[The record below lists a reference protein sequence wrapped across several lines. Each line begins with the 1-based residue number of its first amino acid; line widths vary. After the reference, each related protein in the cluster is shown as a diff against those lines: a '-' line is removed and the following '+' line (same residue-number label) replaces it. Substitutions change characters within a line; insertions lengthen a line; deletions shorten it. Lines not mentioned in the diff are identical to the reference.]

1 MRNHRKPPPPA
12 DKPTWGAHS
21 IYTADLGVPDRW
33 RYRRT
38 PPGSPTVADLVQ
50 PGTVVSTSYGTG
62 GVVIEVKEYFYT
74 APTRV
79 TLSHFTIIY
88 VPPDREE
95 LVVEALLVYAESLAS
110 VADTGDIRRDLVDF
124 LVALAAG
131 LETPFGR
138 ALEQAI
144 QPAGHDVTIRA
155 LTKVLDQRV
164 AAMQQR
170 VNNAVDRG
178 ELPPVDSSF
187 LGEMISGPVHLIINR
202 GMRPFARPDAERIVD
217 VVLAGIQST
226 GIQT

>member
-74 APTRV
+74 APTRE

-88 VPPDREE
+88 VPPDRAQKYRDTDRYWINECVAVGDRIVMLFE
-95 LVVEALLVYAESLAS
+95 ANEDEVFVV
-110 VADTGDIRRDLVDF
+110 
-124 LVALAAG
+124 
-131 LETPFGR
+131 GR
-138 ALEQAI
+138 ARSAETR
-144 QPAGHDVTIRA
+144 TI
-155 LTKVLDQRV
+155 
-164 AAMQQR
+164 
-170 VNNAVDRG
+170 
-178 ELPPVDSSF
+178 
-187 LGEMISGPVHLIINR
+187 LI
-202 GMRPFARPDAERIVD
+202 G
-217 VVLAGIQST
+217 
-226 GIQT
+226 